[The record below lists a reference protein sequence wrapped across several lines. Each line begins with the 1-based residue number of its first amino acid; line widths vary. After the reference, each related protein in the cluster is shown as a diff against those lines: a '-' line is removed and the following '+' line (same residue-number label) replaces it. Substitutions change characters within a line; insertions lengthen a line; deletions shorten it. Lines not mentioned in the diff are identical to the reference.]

1 MIEIGRGFYVGIKE
15 GVSLVDIINEP
26 HKHHW
31 LVGWEFPDDKNRNRR
46 ATPTGKSYGSDKTFQ
61 VIYDSLKDDFIS
73 LYFDN
78 FFLNSDVAEYGEELL
93 SDLSTDLRILVNS
106 YTNQSGEVRE
116 FERRWDIDTTRLQ
129 NAQDRF
135 ETYWEQANE
144 RIDSINEEIDY
155 LTSTARLT
163 MSGNIDRRTR
173 EAHQIG
179 RLQREKMELWAES
192 DRLERNMNREQ
203 KRASNTYNKYQ
214 EAMNGLRYLQQHID
228 AFDNRFEDKAEEFAR
243 RIKEDIISKG
253 MSGVLPTQNIPLME
267 KTIRNRRYAGLP
279 ETPRYWATGQLIR
292 SIIITCQ
299 LV

>member
-1 MIEIGRGFYVGIKE
+1 MIEIGRGFYVGIRD
-15 GVSLVDIINEP
+15 GVSLSDIVNNPE
-26 HKHHW
+26 KHHW
-31 LVGWEFPDDKNRNRR
+31 LVGWEFPDDRYRDRR
-46 ATPTGKSYGSDKTFQ
+46 ATPTGKSYGSDKAFR

-78 FFLNSDVAEYGEELL
+78 YFLDSDVAEYGEDLL
-93 SDLSTDLRILVNS
+93 SDLSADLRISVHS
-106 YTNQSGEVRE
+106 YSNKSGEVKE

-129 NAQDRF
+129 NAEERF
-135 ETYWEQANE
+135 EDYWERANA
-144 RIDSINEEIDY
+144 RIEEINDEIDY
-155 LTSTARLT
+155 LTSIART
-163 MSGNIDRRTR
+163 TVSGNLDMRTR

-179 RLQREKMELWAES
+179 RLQREKAGLWAES

-203 KRASNTYNKYQ
+203 KRASNSYNRYQ
-214 EAMNGLRYLQQHID
+214 QAMDSLRYFQEHID
-228 AFDNRFEDKAEEFAR
+228 SFDGRFEDRAEELAN

-253 MSGVLPTQNIPLME
+253 RSGVLPTQNIPLME
-267 KTIRNRRYAGLP
+267 RTIRNRRYAGLP

>member
-1 MIEIGRGFYVGIKE
+1 MIEIGRGFYVGIKD
-15 GVSLVDIINEP
+15 GVSLTDIINNP
-26 HKHHW
+26 DRHHW
-31 LVGWEFPDDKNRNRR
+31 LIGWEFPDDEKRDRF

-73 LYFDN
+73 RYFDEQ
-78 FFLNSDVAEYGEELL
+78 FMYSEVAEYGEDLL
-93 SDLSTDLRILVNS
+93 SDLATDLRISVNS
-106 YTNQSGEVRE
+106 YSNYSGEVRE

-135 ETYWEQANE
+135 EDYWEKAND
-144 RIDSINEEIDY
+144 RIEAINDEIDY
-155 LTSTARLT
+155 LTSIART
-163 MSGNIDRRTR
+163 TVSGSLDMRTR
-173 EAHQIG
+173 EAHRIG
-179 RLQREKMELWAES
+179 SLQREKAELWSES

-203 KRASNTYNKYQ
+203 KRASNSYTRYQ
-214 EAMNGLRYLQQHID
+214 QAMDSLRYFQEHID
-228 AFDNRFEDKAEEFAR
+228 SFHGRFEDKAEEFAN

-253 MSGVLPTQNIPLME
+253 RNGILPTQNIPLME
-267 KTIRNRRYAGLP
+267 RTIRNRRYAGLP